1 VNGEPNNLNSNH
13 LTSIKMVSAMYNKEI
28 QTGSSQKILV
38 VEDNQDNRELVVK
51 VLKINGYKVIE
62 AVDGEE
68 ALEKTK
74 TEKPDLILMDL
85 FIPKIDGYE
94 VTRRLKSDRDLKHIP
109 VIALTAHAMKGDME
123 VALAAGCDGYM
134 PKPIDVRELPKQ
146 IEYFMN
152 THGLSATTK
161 DEGS

>member
-1 VNGEPNNLNSNH
+1 
-13 LTSIKMVSAMYNKEI
+13 MDNKGI
-28 QTGSSQKILV
+28 QTGSLQKILV

-62 AVDGEE
+62 AADGEE

-74 TEKPDLILMDL
+74 TENPDLIIMDL

-109 VIALTAHAMKGDME
+109 VIALTAHALKGDME

-146 IEYFMN
+146 IEYFMK
-152 THGLSATTK
+152 HSP
-161 DEGS
+161 

>member
-1 VNGEPNNLNSNH
+1 MNGEPDNLSSYN
-13 LTSIKMVSAMYNKEI
+13 LTSFETVTTMDNKGI
-28 QTGSSQKILV
+28 QKGSSQKILV

-51 VLKINGYKVIE
+51 VLKINGYQVIE

-74 TEKPDLILMDL
+74 TENPDLILMDL

-94 VTRRLKSDRDLKHIP
+94 VTRRLKRDRDLRSIP

-123 VALAAGCDGYM
+123 VALAAGCDGYI

-146 IEYFMN
+146 IEYFLKHN
-152 THGLSATTK
+152 P
-161 DEGS
+161 

>member
-1 VNGEPNNLNSNH
+1 ME
-13 LTSIKMVSAMYNKEI
+13 NKGI
-28 QTGSSQKILV
+28 QIGSSQKILV

-74 TEKPDLILMDL
+74 TENPDLILMDL

-94 VTRRLKSDRDLKHIP
+94 VTRRLKSDKELKHIP

-146 IEYFMN
+146 IEYFMKHN
-152 THGLSATTK
+152 P
-161 DEGS
+161 

>member
-1 VNGEPNNLNSNH
+1 
-13 LTSIKMVSAMYNKEI
+13 MDNKGI

-74 TEKPDLILMDL
+74 TENPDLILMDL

-152 THGLSATTK
+152 TYGFSATTK
-161 DEGS
+161 DESS

>member
-1 VNGEPNNLNSNH
+1 
-13 LTSIKMVSAMYNKEI
+13 MDNKGI

-51 VLKINGYKVIE
+51 VLKINGYHVIE

-68 ALEKTK
+68 AIEKTRA
-74 TEKPDLILMDL
+74 ENPDLILMDL

-94 VTRRLKSDRDLKHIP
+94 VTRRLKRDRDLKSIP
-109 VIALTAHAMKGDME
+109 IIALTAHAMKGDME
-123 VALAAGCDGYM
+123 VALAAGCDGYI

-146 IEYFMN
+146 IEHFLKGN
-152 THGLSATTK
+152 P
-161 DEGS
+161 

>member
-1 VNGEPNNLNSNH
+1 
-13 LTSIKMVSAMYNKEI
+13 MDNKEI
-28 QTGSSQKILV
+28 HKDSSQKILV

-51 VLKINGYKVIE
+51 VLKINGYHVIE

-68 ALEKTK
+68 AIEKTRA
-74 TEKPDLILMDL
+74 ENPDLILMDL

-94 VTRRLKSDRDLKHIP
+94 VTRRLKRDIDLKSIP
-109 VIALTAHAMKGDME
+109 IIALTAHAMKGDME

>member
-1 VNGEPNNLNSNH
+1 MNGEPDNLSSYN
-13 LTSIKMVSAMYNKEI
+13 LTSFETVTAMDNKGI
-28 QTGSSQKILV
+28 QKGSSQKILV

-51 VLKINGYKVIE
+51 VLKINGYQVIE

-74 TEKPDLILMDL
+74 TENPDLILMDL

-94 VTRRLKSDRDLKHIP
+94 VTRRLKRDRDLRSIP

-123 VALAAGCDGYM
+123 VALAAGCDGYI

-146 IEYFMN
+146 IEYFLKHN
-152 THGLSATTK
+152 P
-161 DEGS
+161 

>member
-1 VNGEPNNLNSNH
+1 LNGEPDNLSSYN
-13 LTSIKMVSAMYNKEI
+13 LTSFETVTAMDNKGI
-28 QTGSSQKILV
+28 QKGSSQKILV

-51 VLKINGYKVIE
+51 VLKINGYHVIE

-74 TEKPDLILMDL
+74 TENPDLILMDL

-94 VTRRLKSDRDLKHIP
+94 VTKRLKSDRDLRSIP

-123 VALAAGCDGYM
+123 VALAAGCDGYI
-134 PKPIDVRELPKQ
+134 PKPIDVRELTKQ
-146 IEYFMN
+146 IEYFLKHN
-152 THGLSATTK
+152 P
-161 DEGS
+161 